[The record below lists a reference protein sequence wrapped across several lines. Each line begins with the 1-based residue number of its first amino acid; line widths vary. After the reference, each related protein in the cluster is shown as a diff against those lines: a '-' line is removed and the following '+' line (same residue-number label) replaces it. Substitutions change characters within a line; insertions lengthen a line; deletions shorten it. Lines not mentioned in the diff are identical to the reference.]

1 MLRVQPDTPVLNLPC
16 RCVHAGAAKKL
27 PENKK
32 KKEDKDRITVRSVSG
47 LFLFLTLLLVS
58 LNPRPEMKQLRRR
71 NGCL

>member
-32 KKEDKDRITVRSVSG
+32 KDKDRITVCSVSG
-47 LFLFLTLLLVS
+47 LFLF
-58 LNPRPEMKQLRRR
+58 
-71 NGCL
+71 